1 MRSLRSVLF
10 NKAVRWLAL
19 ACLIG
24 VSYPVMAQGAIDI
37 VSFEAERGAEE
48 VTVSAQLQFELSS
61 TVEDALLKGIPM
73 VFVAEAEVF
82 KERWYWADKSMGGAT
97 RQFRLAFQP
106 LTRHW
111 RLNVSTGLGPASGL
125 GLALNQSYDTLQQA
139 LAAIKRIARWK
150 VVNTTDLDP
159 SLRYRLEFRFRL
171 DLGQLPRPFQ
181 IGALGQSEWDI
192 AVGRSVILAPEA
204 AK

>member
-10 NKAVRWLAL
+10 NKAVRWLIL
-19 ACLIG
+19 ASLVG
-24 VSYPVMAQGAIDI
+24 VVRMAAAQGAVELTLFD
-37 VSFEAERGAEE
+37 AERGPDE
-48 VTVSAQLQFELSS
+48 VTVSTQLQFELPS

-73 VFVAEAEVF
+73 VFVAEAEVL
-82 KERWYWADKSMGGAT
+82 KERWYWSDKSVGSAT

-111 RLNVSTGLGPASGL
+111 RLNVSTGPGPATGL

-139 LAAIKRIARWK
+139 LSAIKRISRWK
-150 VVNTTDLDP
+150 VMNTADLDP
-159 SLRYRLEFRFRL
+159 NLRYRLEFRFRL
-171 DLGQLPRPFQ
+171 DLSQLPRPFQ
-181 IGALGQSEWDI
+181 IGALGQSEWEV
-192 AVGRSVILAPEA
+192 AMTRYVILAPEA